1 MRLTTAASRGAVHAR
16 LDPPAAGPR
25 TVKKITAHWIDGALL
40 RDFEAEKTDAHRLA
54 TTTDGWVERFGR
66 DILISFRTSPAREQ
80 LTLELHL
87 WAENVGFDCGR
98 IFIRFLPRRNEER
111 GQPQLLFGDAA
122 ENLQTAAMER
132 QLKFGIDFAGGYS
145 VGLFVDQREN
155 RAYLRKLAPARVLN
169 CFAYTCSFA
178 VAAAAAGA
186 TTLNVDLSRKALDH
200 GRANFALNSLT
211 THGHQFIADDV
222 LKVLPRLARRGE
234 KFDAIILDP
243 PTFAHRGTGKTF
255 RVERDFEQLLLM
267 ALEVAARDGHILLAT
282 NCSQLGRQ
290 SLEVLA
296 RYCLKTARRAAKFV
310 HLPALPD
317 FPHGAGASSLWLSL
331 R

>member
-1 MRLTTAASRGAVHAR
+1 
-16 LDPPAAGPR
+16 
-25 TVKKITAHWIDGALL
+25 VKKPIARWIDAALL

-54 TTTDGWVERFGR
+54 TMPDGWVERFGR
-66 DILISFRTSPAREQ
+66 DILVSFRTPEARER

-87 WAENVGFDCGR
+87 WAAAVAFDCGR
-98 IFIRFLPRRNEER
+98 IFTRFLPRKNEER

-122 ENLQTAAMER
+122 ENLQTTAMER
-132 QLKFGIDFAGGYS
+132 QLKFEIDFAAGYS

-155 RAYLRKLAPARVLN
+155 RAYRRKLTPKRVLN
-169 CFAYTCSFA
+169 CFAYTCSFG
-178 VAAAAAGA
+178 VAAATAGA
-186 TTLNVDLSRKALDH
+186 TTINVDLSRKTLAR
-200 GRANFALNSLT
+200 GRANFVLNTLMT
-211 THGHQFIADDV
+211 NVHQFIADDV

-243 PTFAHRGTGKTF
+243 PTFAHRGAGKTF

-267 ALEVAARDGHILLAT
+267 ALEVATRDGHILLAT
-282 NCSQLGRQ
+282 NCSELGRQ
-290 SLEVLA
+290 ALEVLA
-296 RYCLKTARRAAKFV
+296 RYCLKTASRAAKFV

>member
-1 MRLTTAASRGAVHAR
+1 MLDWNAIAPGVSRA
-16 LDPPAAGPR
+16 
-25 TVKKITAHWIDGALL
+25 TKMTAHWIDVALL
-40 RDFEAEKTDAHRLA
+40 RDFAAENTDAHRLA
-54 TTTDGWVERFGR
+54 TMPDGWAERFGR
-66 DILISFRTSPAREQ
+66 DILISFRTPRARER

-87 WAENVGFDCGR
+87 WATAVGFDCGR
-98 IFIRFLPRRNEER
+98 IFARFLPKKNEER
-111 GQPQLLFGDAA
+111 GQPQLLFGDAG
-122 ENLQTAAMER
+122 ENLQTTAIER
-132 QLKFGIDFAGGYS
+132 QLRFGIDFAGGYS

-155 RAYLRKLAPARVLN
+155 RAHLRKLAPKRVLN

-178 VAAAAAGA
+178 VAAATAGA
-186 TTLNVDLSRKALDH
+186 TTVNVDLSRQALAR

-211 THGHQFIADDV
+211 TNDHQFIADDV

-243 PTFAHRGTGKTF
+243 PTFAHRGSGKTF

-267 ALEVAARDGHILLAT
+267 ALEVATRDGHILLAT
-282 NCSQLGRQ
+282 NCSALGCQ
-290 SLEVLA
+290 ALEVLA
-296 RYCLKTARRAAKFV
+296 RYCLKTAGRAAKFV

>member
-1 MRLTTAASRGAVHAR
+1 VNKNINRWVDA
-16 LDPPAAGPR
+16 
-25 TVKKITAHWIDGALL
+25 ALL
-40 RDFEAEKTDAHRLA
+40 RDFEAESTDAHRLA
-54 TTTDGWVERFGR
+54 TIDGGWAERFGR
-66 DILISFRTSPAREQ
+66 DVLLSFRTPQARER
-80 LTLELHL
+80 LTLELHP
-87 WAENVGFDCGR
+87 WAAAVGFNCGR
-98 IFIRFLPRRNEER
+98 IFERFLSRKNDER
-111 GQPQLLFGDAA
+111 GQPHLLFGDAA
-122 ENLQTAAMER
+122 KNLQTTAMER
-132 QLKFGIDFAGGYS
+132 HLKFGIDFAGGYS

-155 RAYLRKLAPARVLN
+155 RAYLRKLAPQRVLN

-186 TTLNVDLSRKALDH
+186 TTFNVDLSPKALAR

-211 THGHQFIADDV
+211 TNDHQFIADDV

-243 PTFAHRGTGKTF
+243 PTFAHCGPGKTF

-267 ALEVAARDGHILLAT
+267 ALEVAARNGHILLAT
-282 NCSQLGRQ
+282 NCSALGRQ
-290 SLEVLA
+290 ALEVLA
-296 RYCLKTARRAAKFV
+296 RYCLKTARRAAKFI

-317 FPHGAGASSLWLSL
+317 FPPGAGASSIWLSL